1 MLFRSFIF
9 LFPVTLFI
17 HTLAASNRHKKLALI
32 SFTGVIVNVL
42 FNYIFIPRF
51 SYIGAGIATIITE
64 IVVCLLLYAALS
76 KFFWIRSLNIIL
88 RMLPG
93 LAAMALVLYF
103 GLNMPLIPVIIIAIL
118 VYSFFSYLTGSIKTE
133 DFLWVSEIL
142 KKKSNYNTT
151 AE

>member
-1 MLFRSFIF
+1 
-9 LFPVTLFI
+9 
-17 HTLAASNRHKKLALI
+17 
-32 SFTGVIVNVL
+32 
-42 FNYIFIPRF
+42 
-51 SYIGAGIATIITE
+51 
-64 IVVCLLLYAALS
+64 
-76 KFFWIRSLNIIL
+76 
-88 RMLPG
+88 MLPG